1 VPALARGLQNE
12 DASVR
17 SNAALALYV
26 LSDKSLSSD
35 RVTPRVDIRA
45 ALPALIVALGSDS
58 RTGALAA
65 QAIGNIGALAG
76 IGPSAKSALPQLE
89 RALADPSNDVRGFA
103 RLAIARIN
111 GSVPP

>member
-58 RTGALAA
+58 RTGRSRHK
-65 QAIGNIGALAG
+65 
-76 IGPSAKSALPQLE
+76 PSATSVLSRVLDLRPRARCLSSSAPLPIQAMTCE
-89 RALADPSNDVRGFA
+89 ASRGW
-103 RLAIARIN
+103 R
-111 GSVPP
+111 